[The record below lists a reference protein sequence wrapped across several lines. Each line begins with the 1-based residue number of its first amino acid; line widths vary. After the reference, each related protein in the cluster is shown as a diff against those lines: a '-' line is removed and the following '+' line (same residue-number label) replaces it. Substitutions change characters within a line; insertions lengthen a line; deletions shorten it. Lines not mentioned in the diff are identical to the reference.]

1 MLPNPYVIL
10 GTAGAWLLSLALCG
24 WLMYARGHD
33 DMRNAYTEQQL
44 TQANRNLANAGKN
57 NGIAHAADTNHQQEV
72 QIIHD
77 KGRDIYHS
85 VIVPPDADPL
95 LPVWFVRLFDRFASR
110 SITGD
115 PYPGQSD
122 SAASDVR
129 LSEARTMLGRWADD
143 YYTCRQQVIDTGKL
157 NPVLPAPPEDKRN
170 IFDKLNPF

>member
-1 MLPNPYVIL
+1 VIPNPYVIL
-10 GTAGAWLLSLALCG
+10 GTAGAWLASLLLCG

-57 NGIAHAADTNHQQEV
+57 NSIAHKADEQHQQGV
-72 QIIHD
+72 QVVHD
-77 KGRDIYHS
+77 TTRE
-85 VIVPPDADPL
+85 IVRTVTIPPDADPL

-115 PYPGQSD
+115 PYPGKSD
-122 SAASDVR
+122 GEPSDVR
-129 LSEARTMLGRWADD
+129 LSEARTMLGKWADD
-143 YYTCRQQVIDTGKL
+143 YYTCREQVIDTGKL